1 MRRGN
6 LGRKSLLLVGSTWGH
21 SALALL
27 VSVMIGRR
35 LGPAAVGAIAL
46 NLGLAGLVMAGLLP
60 GFAQAH
66 LKRLAEGQDAG
77 RCVGTMLAIQTMLTA
92 LLVPAVALAWS
103 RLGTP
108 DEALVFVF
116 MLGSQVSTRFADVYL
131 RVFLSRELVVPH
143 AAIMLGAR
151 LARLVVTVAVL
162 IWIPRVSAVAA
173 TFWLEGL
180 ITAIAAA
187 VLLAARYD
195 VRPRVPTRASLAA
208 YWTYARPFLVTTP
221 IALVQDSID
230 RFLVGRWAGLTAA
243 GHYHVARAL
252 WEVLASV
259 MAPPGVLLFTRL
271 SSLYATRSPERDR
284 QAHELFRRGMDKV
297 LFLTTMLAVGFWAL
311 ARPVIVA
318 LYGVD
323 FADAATAVR
332 IFVIAAIAANVV
344 NPYAFVIQALDQ
356 NARFIPVNL
365 LRMVL
370 YLACLALLVPLP
382 PLVPGLPAGDAG
394 AALARLILILV
405 PSWVYVRWTRELAGI
420 SFYRP
425 AALYA
430 LAFGAAVAAY
440 TAARALAQPLGD
452 PVALAVGTA
461 AAFATHV
468 LVLLATHPGTPG
480 NMREAWSLLSPR
492 QYRDLV
498 KSGFGDD

>member
-6 LGRKSLLLVGSTWGH
+6 LGRKSLLLVGSTWGY
-21 SALALL
+21 SALALA

-46 NLGLAGLVMAGLLP
+46 NLGLTGLVMAVLLP

-77 RCVGTMLAIQTMLTA
+77 RCLGTMLTIQTALTA
-92 LLVPAVALAWS
+92 LLVPGVALAWS
-103 RLGTP
+103 RLGTR
-108 DEALVFVF
+108 EETLIFLF

-151 LARLVVTVAVL
+151 LARLAVTVAVL
-162 IWIPRVSAVAA
+162 VWIPRVTAVAA

-180 ITAIAAA
+180 VTALAAA
-187 VLLAARYD
+187 LLLARHD
-195 VRPRVPTRASLAA
+195 VRPRWPTRASLAG

-271 SSLYATRSPERDR
+271 SSLYATRSAERDR
-284 QAHELFRRGMDKV
+284 QARELFFRGMDKV
-297 LFLTTMLAVGFWAL
+297 LFLTTTLAVGFWAL
-311 ARPVIVA
+311 ARPAITA
-318 LYGVD
+318 LYGAD
-323 FADAATAVR
+323 FADAATALR
-332 IFVIAAIAANVV
+332 IFVLAAIAANVV
-344 NPYAFVIQALDQ
+344 NPYAFVIQALDE
-356 NARFIPVNL
+356 NARFVPVNL
-365 LRMVL
+365 LRMAL
-370 YLACLALLVPLP
+370 YLGCLALLVPLP
-382 PLVPGLPAGDAG
+382 PLVAGLPAADAG
-394 AALARLILILV
+394 AATARLILILF

-420 SFYRP
+420 PFYRP
-425 AALYA
+425 AALYVLAFA
-430 LAFGAAVAAY
+430 LAAAVYAG
-440 TAARALAQPLGD
+440 ARALTQPLG
-452 PVALAVGTA
+452 PVASPALATA
-461 AAFATHV
+461 LALGAHLAT
-468 LVLLATHPGTPG
+468 LLAAHPGTPD
-480 NMREAWSLLSPR
+480 NLREAWRLLSPR
-492 QYRDLV
+492 QFRDLV
-498 KSGFGDD
+498 KSGFGEG